1 MFQVGDRV
9 RCIKEY
15 DGLAK
20 AVGKIGTISLIDSNS
35 YGVEF
40 DEPVGGHTLGGI
52 CESGYGWWFHPQHLE
67 LVIEDSE
74 LPMQLDALEYNAL
87 FF

>member
-9 RCIKEY
+9 ICIEEY
-15 DGLAK
+15 DGLEK
-20 AVGKIGTISLIDSNS
+20 AVGKSGTISLIVSND

-40 DEPVGGHTLGGI
+40 DEPVGGHTLGGH
-52 CESGYGWWFHPQHLE
+52 CKSGYGWWFPPRYIE

-74 LPMQLDALEYNAL
+74 SPTQPDALEYNAL
-87 FF
+87 F